1 MQAMPDLKKLLAG
14 YREGTLSP
22 AERQALLDAPEAE
35 AAAALAE
42 MMRTAEEDTGYQPRE
57 WTELIHSIT
66 APVHTPVVPLRRA
79 RGWLRYA
86 AAAVLLVAVLAGVW
100 SITRSRKEETP
111 PITAIDVQPAHSG
124 AILRLAD
131 GRVIDLD
138 SASGEVAEGFV
149 KVGNQLKVTS
159 SAVAYATLECPA
171 GRTLSTMLADGTQV
185 WLNAGSSI
193 RFPTA
198 FSGEKRVVEMKG
210 EAYYEVAKDARRPF
224 IVQTG
229 TDEIEVLGTHFNI
242 NGNTA
247 SGLVQTTLLEGKV
260 KVGNRI
266 LAPGEQY
273 SGGRIV
279 RADTEQVMAWKNGL
293 FVFRSTALDQIMQEI
308 GRWYAVKIEYEGAIP
323 QRTFS
328 GKMGR
333 DLTLSQ
339 TLTLLESMQVHFR
352 IEPDKKIVIMP

>member
-1 MQAMPDLKKLLAG
+1 MPDLKKLLAG
-14 YREGTLSP
+14 YREGTLS
-22 AERQALLDAPEAE
+22 ATERQALLDAPEADV
-35 AAAALAE
+35 AAALAA
-42 MMRTAEEDTGYQPRE
+42 MMQAAETDTGYAPQE
-57 WTELIHSIT
+57 WTAMIRSIT
-66 APVHTPVVPLRRA
+66 SPEQTPVVPLRRA
-79 RGWLRYA
+79 RRWMGYA
-86 AAAVLLVAVLAGVW
+86 AAAVLLIIAFAGLW
-100 SITRSRKEETP
+100 SITRSKKETAP
-111 PITAIDVQPAHSG
+111 PLTSIDVQPARTG

-149 KVGNQLKVTS
+149 KEGSQLKVTAS
-159 SAVAYATLECPA
+159 DVAYATLECPA
-171 GRTLSTMLADGTQV
+171 GRTLSTLLADGTQV

-198 FSGEKRVVEMKG
+198 FNGEKRVVEMKG

-242 NGNTA
+242 NGNA
-247 SGLVQTTLLEGKV
+247 AGGLVQTTLLEGKV

-273 SGGRIV
+273 SGGKIV
-279 RADTEQVMAWKNGL
+279 RADIEQVMAWKNGL
-293 FVFRSTALDQIMQEI
+293 FVFRSTSLDQIMQEI
-308 GRWYAVKIEYEGAIP
+308 GRWYAVKIEYESAVP

-333 DLTLSQ
+333 ELTLSQ
-339 TLTLLESMQVHFR
+339 TLTLLESMRVHFR
-352 IEPDKKIVIMP
+352 IEPDQRIVIMP